1 MFERV
6 DGTLANS
13 SVIHLGYW
21 SSVSAILSSLI
32 VISLQFEFLRYKTIL
47 QLPSLGAHVS
57 SSRNTAP
64 QKIGIE

>member
-21 SSVSAILSSLI
+21 SSVSAILSSL
-32 VISLQFEFLRYKTIL
+32 ISLQFEFLRYKTIL